1 MNDLTVILVTLLLL
15 VGSAFFVMIEFALLG
30 ARRHRLEE
38 AADKSVAARAAL
50 RGVNELTVMLAVAQ
64 LGITACT
71 FALGAVTKPAV
82 SGWLNPLFSAWGI
95 PDGAAYTVSFLVA
108 LLIVTFLHLV
118 IGEMAPKSW
127 AIAFP
132 ERAAR
137 LVAVPAR
144 GLAWILRPL
153 LLWMNRV
160 ANRLVKISGVEP
172 VDRAAAAGHDAATLR
187 HLIEHSAEEGALEA
201 EFQSQIAGALDLQQ
215 RTLGEL
221 PGTRVPYL
229 ASSATVAQ
237 VQDAARETA
246 QMRVLLEV
254 PEVGATARVLH
265 VRDTLLEARTSPAA
279 PLARDLLVLPA
290 SMPVHEA
297 FRRMR
302 EESEQLVGVRDD
314 SRAGGD
320 GGSGREGDDLLLPR
334 VVTLPEIL
342 AFVLPRDPGAD
353 RGTPPQP
360 VA

>member
-15 VGSAFFVMIEFALLG
+15 VASAFFVMVEFALLG

-38 AADKSVAARAAL
+38 IADTSVAARAAL

-82 SGWLNPLFSAWGI
+82 SGWLNPLFTAWGI
-95 PDGAAYTVSFLVA
+95 PDGAAYTVSFLIA

-137 LVAVPAR
+137 LVSLPAR

-160 ANRLVKISGVEP
+160 ANRLVKLSGVEP

-187 HLIEHSAEEGALEA
+187 HLVAHSAEEGALEA

-221 PGTRVPYL
+221 PGTRVPHL
-229 ASSATVAQ
+229 PSSATVAE
-237 VQDAARETA
+237 VQDAARDTA
-246 QMRVLLEV
+246 QMRVLLEASQD
-254 PEVGATARVLH
+254 GAQMRVLH
-265 VRDTLLEARTSPAA
+265 VRDTLPEARTSPVA
-279 PLARDLLVLPA
+279 PLARELLVLPA
-290 SMPVHEA
+290 SMPVYEA
-297 FRRMR
+297 FHRMR
-302 EESEQLVGVRDD
+302 EESEQLVGVRNDVDSGQAADD
-314 SRAGGD
+314 A
-320 GGSGREGDDLLLPR
+320 LLPR

-342 AFVLPRDPGAD
+342 AFVLPREPGAG
-353 RGTPPQP
+353 RGRTAQS
-360 VA
+360 AS